1 MSGFRVTSRVDTTA
15 SGRQAD
21 PVLRTATSLR
31 TLERSDREAVLA
43 LCAEDPVANVMVAER
58 VEQVG
63 SDSVRLGG
71 ELWGLFEQGRL
82 VSACWSG
89 ANLVPVGV
97 RSPAAM
103 DAFASRARRT
113 GGVYS
118 SLFGDAG
125 AVLGLWSRLQAMGWR
140 AREVRGCQPLFATD
154 RPSTVVADPQVH
166 RATSDE
172 LSAVLPASVA
182 MFTEEVGYSPI
193 GPDGGVAYR
202 RRVAELLRQGRTFVR
217 RGPDGS
223 IVFKADLGAV
233 GSQVAQVHGVWVD
246 PRWRG
251 QGIAA
256 PAMAAV
262 VLAALKVDAPVV
274 SLYVNDYNERALAAY
289 RRVGF
294 ERVGTFATV
303 LF

>member
-1 MSGFRVTSRVDTTA
+1 M
-15 SGRQAD
+15 
-21 PVLRTATSLR
+21 LRTATALR
-31 TLERSDREAVLA
+31 TLECGDRDAVLE
-43 LCAEDPVANVMVAER
+43 LCGQDPVANVMVAER

-63 SDSVRLGG
+63 SDPVRLGG
-71 ELWGLFEQGRL
+71 ELWGLFEHGRL
-82 VSACWSG
+82 ISVCWSG

-97 RSPAAM
+97 RSPAAL
-103 DAFASRARRT
+103 DAFASRARR
-113 GGVYS
+113 GGGIYS
-118 SLFGDAG
+118 SLFGDAES
-125 AVLGLWSRLQAMGWR
+125 VLGLWSRLEPMGWR
-140 AREVRGCQPLFATD
+140 AREVRACQPLFAID
-154 RPSTVVADPQVH
+154 RPPAVDVDPHVR
-166 RATSDE
+166 RATADD
-172 LSAVLPASVA
+172 LIAMLPASVA

-193 GPDGGVAYR
+193 GADGGTAYR

-217 RGPDGS
+217 RGHDGEV
-223 IVFKADLGAV
+223 IFKADLGAV

-251 QGIAA
+251 RGLAA

-262 VLAALKVDAPVV
+262 VLAALGHDADIV
-274 SLYVNDYNERALAAY
+274 SLYVNDFNAPALATY